1 MKTGRRI
8 PKWVALLAGILA
20 VLAVTSYSNYRY
32 KFPYGSSHCCDL
44 LLYGALEEYASAHE
58 GAFPA
63 GQASPAASLSL
74 LYTNVS
80 GVTPYL
86 LRGKTVPE
94 STVKA
99 RLSRGELLTPES
111 CGWHYV
117 DGLRVDDDPRLAL
130 FWDKAGLGHNGQR
143 LPNSAHVVMLLGQ
156 DRKNVSGREWA
167 KFLEEQNK
175 LLAARTNG
183 TEIIVSA
190 TTQINGEAIRVQLRV
205 MEDSL
210 FGQVWRDGWFS
221 TGGTL
226 ANIDREP
233 ETGLVGIPV
242 IAKEKVRTARVETD
256 KHTGQVRFFLGTNQL
271 LFDGSKL
278 RFIKR

>member
-1 MKTGRRI
+1 
-8 PKWVALLAGILA
+8 
-20 VLAVTSYSNYRY
+20 
-32 KFPYGSSHCCDL
+32 
-44 LLYGALEEYASAHE
+44 
-58 GAFPA
+58 
-63 GQASPAASLSL
+63 
-74 LYTNVS
+74 
-80 GVTPYL
+80 
-86 LRGKTVPE
+86 
-94 STVKA
+94 
-99 RLSRGELLTPES
+99 
-111 CGWHYV
+111 
-117 DGLRVDDDPRLAL
+117 
-130 FWDKAGLGHNGQR
+130 
-143 LPNSAHVVMLLGQ
+143 MLLGQ